1 MQLKVVAVDD
11 EPDVLQSVKSLL
23 QALECEVTAFADSR
37 EAVEHLQTHRID
49 GVFVDIAM
57 PHLDGFEVARRV
69 RASEIN
75 AKVPIVMLTGL
86 SDAETMKKGFEAG
99 VTVAARKPVNLEGL
113 RKVVTVVRTAVLRE
127 KRQYERVPYATEV
140 TCIVKDRRFTLRS
153 LDVSERGMQLQ
164 GPSELA
170 VGEDLELTFQIPQQ
184 RQAMSTKAK
193 VLRVIP
199 PDRVGVGFI
208 NMTPQFRQALLK
220 YLLQQR

>member
-11 EPDVLQSVKSLL
+11 EPEVLQSVKTLL
-23 QALECEVTAFADSR
+23 QALECEVTAFSDSQ
-37 EAVEHLQTHRID
+37 EAVEHLETHRID

-57 PHLDGFEVARRV
+57 PNLDGFEVARRV
-69 RASEIN
+69 RASNVN

-86 SDAETMKKGFEAG
+86 SDAETMKRGFEAG

-127 KRQYERVPYATEV
+127 KRQYERVPYQTEV
-140 TCIVKDRRFTLRS
+140 TCTAKDKRFLLRS
-153 LDVSERGMQLQ
+153 IDVSERGMQLE
-164 GPSELA
+164 GSTELA
-170 VGEDLELTFQIPQQ
+170 VGDDIDLTFHIPQQ
-184 RQAMSTKAK
+184 RQPMSTKAK

-199 PDRVGVGFI
+199 PDRIGTGFI

-220 YLLQQR
+220 YLLQRR